1 MVEGGTDLVHAGVDD
16 PESHV
21 KVRTLRNSQPHRVC
35 SHQAVNTALALR
47 YQGRCHLG
55 GLALLDGDGRLL
67 RGEQPGRPE
76 VVRPHL
82 AVDGARAD
90 TVEAALQYGHTVG
103 GLGAGE
109 PLGVAPTDGDWFV

>member
-1 MVEGGTDLVHAGVDD
+1 M
-16 PESHV
+16 
-21 KVRTLRNSQPHRVC
+21 
-35 SHQAVNTALALR
+35 R
-47 YQGRCHLG
+47 YQGRRHFR
-55 GLALLDGDGRLL
+55 GLALLQGDGRLL

-90 TVEAALQYGHTVG
+90 TVEATLQYGHTVG

-109 PLGVAPTDGDWFV
+109 PLGFAPTDGDGFV